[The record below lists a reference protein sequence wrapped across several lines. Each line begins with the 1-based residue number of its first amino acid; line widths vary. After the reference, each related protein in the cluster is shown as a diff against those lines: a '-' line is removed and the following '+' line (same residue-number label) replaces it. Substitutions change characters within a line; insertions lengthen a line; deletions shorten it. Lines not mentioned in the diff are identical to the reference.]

1 MRTSTI
7 FAFAAVLAVAATAQ
21 QFVDV
26 VPPPALYSFGN
37 ASNTTAAPNATTMAP
52 NTTIAPNVTTIAPN
66 ATTVAP
72 NTTVAPD
79 NTTAPVNT
87 TEAPTTTAAGN
98 HTAAPHDSGHKLTA
112 TDIAIAVLAPLG
124 LFVLLGAFLL
134 VTRPKATAPTNLDEE
149 TPLQP
154 RGGQ

>member
-1 MRTSTI
+1 MRASTI

-37 ASNTTAAPNATTMAP
+37 ASNTTVAPSATTMAP
-52 NTTIAPNVTTIAPN
+52 NTTIAPNV
-66 ATTVAP
+66 TTVAP